1 MTGTPPNT
9 WAGTLVQACSSDCSI
24 ALLVS
29 WYCSCAAS
37 WLQSWQHLPY
47 LLVYPADVRKSY
59 IHAHKGIVEES
70 KLPTTHLLNI
80 SINPSKMAMW
90 PLLDYFCSGILA
102 EHKDRIHRQN
112 IHSLTVSRNY
122 LLASQSS
129 VKWGK
134 AGLCCF
140 LELAGFWCCWVAIC
154 QCSAFF
160 YQGSVASHF
169 SSLILKVLLPLFKN
183 LIPECFHL
191 TFFPPPSFSLY
202 LMYFL
207 PVKLSWCQSL
217 AVPSNGLDNR
227 WVNPGARDFSCNEFF
242 VAFAGLWWF
251 FSLISCYT
259 YRRCLLEP
267 VNLCSR

>member
-59 IHAHKGIVEES
+59 IHAHTGIVEES

-112 IHSLTVSRNY
+112 IHRLTVSENY

-129 VKWGK
+129 VNGER
-134 AGLCCF
+134 LVC
-140 LELAGFWCCWVAIC
+140 
-154 QCSAFF
+154 
-160 YQGSVASHF
+160 VASWNWLAF
-169 SSLILKVLLPLFKN
+169 GVAELPSASALLSFTRALLLN
-183 LIPECFHL
+183 IFHL
-191 TFFPPPSFSLY
+191 
-202 LMYFL
+202 
-207 PVKLSWCQSL
+207 
-217 AVPSNGLDNR
+217 
-227 WVNPGARDFSCNEFF
+227 
-242 VAFAGLWWF
+242 
-251 FSLISCYT
+251 
-259 YRRCLLEP
+259 
-267 VNLCSR
+267 